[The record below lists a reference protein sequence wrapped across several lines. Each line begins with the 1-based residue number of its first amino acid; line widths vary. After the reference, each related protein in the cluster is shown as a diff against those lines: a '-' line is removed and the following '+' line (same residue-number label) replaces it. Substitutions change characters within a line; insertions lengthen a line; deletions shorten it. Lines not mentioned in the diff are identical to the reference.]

1 MKKKLEEQININQF
15 DSKKSKKER
24 VKVYYLLNKKVK
36 IVLS

>member
-24 VKVYYLLNKKVK
+24 VKVFYLFR
-36 IVLS
+36 